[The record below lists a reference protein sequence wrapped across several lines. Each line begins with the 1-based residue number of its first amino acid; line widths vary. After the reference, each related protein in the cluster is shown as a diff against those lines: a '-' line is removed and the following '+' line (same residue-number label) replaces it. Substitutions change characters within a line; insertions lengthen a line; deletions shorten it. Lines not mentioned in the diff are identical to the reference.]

1 MALEFAWDPKKA
13 ASNLRKHGVSFEEAL
28 TAFADPLSITIPDPE
43 HSAAEERCIL
53 VGLSGRGR
61 LLVVAHIEVS
71 EQIRIINARPATR
84 AERVTYEED

>member
-61 LLVVAHIEVS
+61 LLVVAHIEVC
-71 EQIRIINARPATR
+71 EQIRVINARPATR